1 MDFARPLRQ
10 NPYCPERR
18 PPRIVP
24 ELDQKTRMATFGIAV
39 RHKLQLN
46 SAHPDLHKWLYVLCV
61 PCALFGV
68 NGILYYFFNGS
79 EARWPIYRGDGA
91 AWAADTYV
99 APWLSLLANF
109 GASVLFVLF
118 VRHKRVR
125 RSSQISMA
133 AVLSAAWL
141 CTLIAFLV
149 VE

>member
-1 MDFARPLRQ
+1 MDFAPPLRQ
-10 NPYCPERR
+10 NPYCPETEAG
-18 PPRIVP
+18 RIVP
-24 ELDQKTRMATFGIAV
+24 ELDQKTRMAAFGIAV
-39 RHKLQLN
+39 RHKLHLN
-46 SAHPDLHKWLYVLCV
+46 SAHPDLHKWLYALCV

-68 NGILYYFFNGS
+68 NGILYYFSNGG
-79 EARWPIYRGDGA
+79 EARWPVYQGDGA

-99 APWLSLLANF
+99 APWLSLLANL
-109 GASVLFVLF
+109 GATVLFVLF

-125 RSSQISMA
+125 RSSKISMA